1 MSGKTAPFAL
11 KSAITTGILGSP
23 ESIHLHSCETQP
35 LALFYDLNVFEN
47 GLKNVQ
53 NAFGKGMK

>member
-23 ESIHLHSCETQP
+23 ESIHLHSCKTQP